1 MSVGHLH
8 AVPDRQPSPPARVQ
22 VTLWQRQEIEG
33 ARALVMATPELL
45 STGKPS
51 AYVAGLLEGAA
62 ANLLDI
68 LDAITE
74 VSLCVLTD

>member
-1 MSVGHLH
+1 MSAPVARLH

-22 VTLWQRQEIEG
+22 VTPWQRQEIEG
-33 ARALVMATPELL
+33 VRKLVMETPELL
-45 STGKPS
+45 GSGKPA

-68 LDAITE
+68 LDAVCE
-74 VSLCVLTD
+74 VS